1 MASEASPAEGGAPAP
16 EALGDAPSLMPTPP
30 RGLRLGRA
38 LVGVVLLVLAW
49 AAIIGAFLLVSATLA
64 TSPAHSFAAR
74 LVLYAA
80 AIVGAL
86 WLAIMALGAIIVGAF
101 CLMLAV
107 TTRQW

>member
-1 MASEASPAEGGAPAP
+1 MASEATPAEGGAPAQ
-16 EALGDAPSLMPTPP
+16 EARGEATEVLPAP

-38 LVGVVLLVLAW
+38 LAGIVLLALAW
-49 AAIIGAFLLVSATLA
+49 AAVMGAFLLASAALA
-64 TSPAHSFAAR
+64 APPAHSLASQLA
-74 LVLYAA
+74 LDALS
-80 AIVGAL
+80 IIGAL